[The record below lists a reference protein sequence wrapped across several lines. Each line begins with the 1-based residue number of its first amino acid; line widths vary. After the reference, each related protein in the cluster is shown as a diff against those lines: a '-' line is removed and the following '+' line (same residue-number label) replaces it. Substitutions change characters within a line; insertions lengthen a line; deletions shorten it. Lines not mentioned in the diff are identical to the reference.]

1 MFLLWLGL
9 LAAVEWAQAQP
20 PAGQALFSRSCSFC
34 HGANARGGERAG
46 DITGRNLRSRT
57 DLPELIRK
65 GIAAKGM
72 PPSNLTDGEIK
83 QVVTY
88 LQALE
93 PTPEP
98 DDAPASSSSSPPR
111 IRANGPTAEQIVHPR
126 AGEWPTY
133 HGDIG
138 GNRHSVLSA
147 INTGNVSRLAPAW
160 MFSVPGAPRLQVTPL
175 VYDGVMYVTAP
186 NEAYALDPQSG
197 RTLWSFRRPRT
208 KGLVGD
214 AASGINRGVAILGQ
228 RLFMVTDHAH
238 LLALD
243 RTTGKLLWDV
253 EMADYRQNYGAT
265 SAPLIA
271 GGLVISGHS
280 GGDEGARGFLA
291 AYQPDTGERIWRFW
305 TIPAPG
311 EPGSES
317 WKGKDWEH
325 GCSTTWLTGT
335 YDPALDSLFWPTGN
349 PCPDYNGDERLG
361 DNLYSNT
368 VLALE
373 PATGKLKWHFQFTP
387 HDLHDWDATQT
398 PMLVDLNG
406 KKLLVQANRNGFL
419 YVLDRTTGKLVYAK
433 PFVKMLTWAKG
444 VDQKTGQ
451 PIEASGVP
459 TAEGVKAC
467 PAVKGATNWFST
479 AFHPG
484 TGLLYLQALEK
495 CTIYSKAEAIWKPGE
510 THYGGDTRRVPGE
523 KGKKYLRAI
532 DLATGAL
539 RWEIPQDGPGNSWG
553 GVLSTAGGLV
563 FFGHDSGDF
572 AAADARTGKLLW
584 RFPANQLWKASPMTY
599 TAGGRQYVV
608 TAAGAN
614 ILAFALP

>member
-1 MFLLWLGL
+1 MVFVCLLL
-9 LAAVEWAQAQP
+9 LATAGWAQEQ
-20 PAGQALFSRSCSFC
+20 PAGQALFSRNCAFC

-46 DITGRNLRSRT
+46 DITGRNLRARV

-72 PPSNLTDGEIK
+72 PPSNLPDGEIK
-83 QVVTY
+83 QIVAY
-88 LQALE
+88 LQSLE
-93 PTPEP
+93 PTSGEEGE
-98 DDAPASSSSSPPR
+98 ASKPPR
-111 IRANGPTAEQIVHPR
+111 IRANGPTAEQISHPR
-126 AGEWPTY
+126 AGEWPSY
-133 HGDIG
+133 HGEIG
-138 GNRHSVLSA
+138 GNRHSTLAA
-147 INTGNVSRLAPAW
+147 INTANVSRLAPAW

-175 VYDGVMYVTAP
+175 VFDGVMYVTAP

-243 RTTGKLLWDV
+243 RTNGKLLWDV

-311 EPGSES
+311 EPGSET
-317 WKGKDWEH
+317 WKGQDWEH

-349 PCPDYNGDERLG
+349 PCPDYNGDARIG

-467 PAVKGATNWFST
+467 PAVEGATNWFST

-614 ILAFALP
+614 ILAFAVQ